1 MLPRFGAKERL
12 SEVRFSS
19 STLSSGPM
27 GGTGNGPVGDFL
39 LFGRN
44 MVLNPL
50 PIQLPVNAASG
61 PRAAGVTL
69 TGAIRSCLTSRTE
82 KLAGKENAMERTLVL
97 VISPLVVS
105 HV

>member
-27 GGTGNGPVGDFL
+27 GGTRNGPVGVFL

-50 PIQLPVNAASG
+50 PIQLPVNAPSG
-61 PRAAGVTL
+61 PRGAGVTV
-69 TGAIRSCLTSRTE
+69 TGAIKSCLPSRTE
-82 KLAGKENAMERTLVL
+82 NLAGKENAVESNLVS
-97 VISPLVVS
+97 VISPLVISPV
-105 HV
+105 